1 MKSLRHL
8 LALFFL
14 LAGLVLVPTAT
25 AKPPAKT
32 ITDVFAVTYDAKV
45 TYDNHLA
52 LPEYRETQKVSYQL
66 HGRLPDVRFVD
77 GRLETD
83 QSRVLEIRTKGK
95 ATVDAEQDDGDS
107 LHCDGTDIGVRGI
120 VGIGRAPN
128 GIWFLPAHSA
138 SPAGSCVSTEGA
150 RPPWYLTVPWP
161 GSGQEGAVS
170 FPVTPRSIDVPKWSK
185 PFRIAF
191 RDEKC
196 PNYDP
201 GSTISCSYVVEGKLN
216 LTRVDRVEEANGE
229 ILLPAL
235 DPPKVDRQKNK
246 VTTTIECQ
254 SGCDVEALIGIF
266 GGTPKH
272 PKVTPLHKKK
282 LHLPADKPTTITMPL
297 TARDEAAAK
306 QGLLVMT
313 LQAKGGKEQV
323 YPLAPGGLPDIAMA
337 GKGAVRP
344 LALSGPATMK
354 AGGMTITVPVSNPNG
369 FRVKGSLELRLGRQ
383 PLGQAALAIPAHGD
397 RKLTVKL
404 DGPARKL
411 VRRTGPRRLGAVAS
425 FRDPTGRLRQT
436 SGTVVLAETSG
447 AGKPSPGTPDGPP
460 TPAEPPTG
468 PDGTYHGSDGLTV
481 LVVDGKVS
489 AFNGQITTYCTVSE
503 EQKAVS
509 FGMFGD
515 DPDPQIGPDG
525 SFAYEATTG
534 YGFVKLKYEGR
545 LSGDTMTGKLTVEDR
560 SPMSTYDGRLEF
572 DYCFAGADWTA
583 IR

>member
-8 LALFFL
+8 FALFFL

-45 TYDNHLA
+45 TYDDHLA
-52 LPEYRETQKVSYQL
+52 LPEYRETQKVTYQL

-83 QSRVLEIRTKGK
+83 QSRVVDIRIKGK

-170 FPVTPRSIDVPKWSK
+170 FPVTLRSIDVPKWSK
-185 PFRIAF
+185 PFRIVF

-235 DPPKVDRQKNK
+235 DRPKVDRQKNK

-282 LHLPADKPTTITMPL
+282 LHLAADKPTTITMPL
-297 TARDEAAAK
+297 TAGDEAAAK
-306 QGLLVMT
+306 QGFLVMT

-323 YPLAPGGLPDIAMA
+323 YPLALGGLPDIAQA
-337 GKGAVRP
+337 GKSAVRP
-344 LALSGPATMK
+344 LAFPGPATLK
-354 AGGMTITVPVSNPNG
+354 ANGVTVPVSNPNG
-369 FRVKGSLELRLGRQ
+369 FRAKGSLELRLGKRR
-383 PLGQAALAIPAHGD
+383 LGQAAFSIPPHGE

-404 DGPARKL
+404 DATVLKL
-411 VRRTGPRRLGAVAS
+411 VQAEGPRRLRASAS
-425 FRDPTGRLRQT
+425 FRDRSGRPRHT
-436 SGTVVLAETSG
+436 SGTVALPAPSG
-447 AGKPSPGTPDGPP
+447 GNPPGTPSGPTAP
-460 TPAEPPTG
+460 KPPAG
-468 PDGTYHGSDGLTV
+468 PDGTYRGADGLTV
-481 LVVDGKVS
+481 LVVDGKVT
-489 AFNGQITTYCTVSE
+489 AFNGQITTYCTGSE
-503 EQKAVS
+503 EQKSVA

-515 DPDPQIGPDG
+515 DADPQIGPDG

-583 IR
+583 TR